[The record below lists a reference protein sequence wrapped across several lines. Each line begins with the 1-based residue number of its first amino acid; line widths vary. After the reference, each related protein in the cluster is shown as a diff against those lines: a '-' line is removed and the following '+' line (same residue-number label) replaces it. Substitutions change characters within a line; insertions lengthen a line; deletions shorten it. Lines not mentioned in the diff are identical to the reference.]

1 VRTNGPSNR
10 IVDVQ
15 TQRPPLRT
23 NGNTGVTKLNS
34 NPVQVNRPQPNT
46 MPNRGGSAMSN
57 NFKPKF
63 AQSMNQSSATNAG
76 MSRRGGFTR

>member
-63 AQSMNQSSATNAG
+63 AQSMNQASATNAG